1 MPYTNSILRYPGG
14 KSQLA
19 TYVEHLLKI
28 NDISKTYV
36 EPFAGGAGVALYLL
50 FHNDVDRIILND
62 YDPSIFSIWYSILA
76 AFAVATQVV
85 IVAIDATVRAV
96 ATIFLANDFIKI
108 LPPF

>member
-62 YDPSIFSIWYSILA
+62 YDPSIFSIWYSILNHKDE
-76 AFAVATQVV
+76 F
-85 IVAIDATVRAV
+85 IDLIDRTPV
-96 ATIFLANDFIKI
+96 TIEPSKKGALKI
-108 LPPF
+108 F

>member
-1 MPYTNSILRYPGG
+1 M
-14 KSQLA
+14 KCQ
-19 TYVEHLLKI
+19 
-28 NDISKTYV
+28 
-36 EPFAGGAGVALYLL
+36 
-50 FHNDVDRIILND
+50 
-62 YDPSIFSIWYSILA
+62 A